1 MKIKRKKK
9 NDRTAF
15 FFMNALAYFKYRL
28 AINPERR
35 LDKTL
40 PAETKHKRDRD
51 RAAWMTKQFKT
62 GPGIP
67 IEQLFLNKPDE
78 ISPH

>member
-28 AINPERR
+28 EINPERR
-35 LDKTL
+35 LDRTL
-40 PAETKHKRDRD
+40 PPETKQARD
-51 RAAWMTKQFKT
+51 RARAARFRRDFH
-62 GPGIP
+62 
-67 IEQLFLNKPDE
+67 LA
-78 ISPH
+78 